1 MNRRL
6 ASCLALPALS
16 LVSGCLE
23 LDSFVMNPRHCSIG
37 YSDDDCALKKLCT
50 PCGEDYPFAD
60 FGIAPELAT
69 RHPIELED
77 GETNDAW
84 FIAADPSATGALA
97 DVTVVFSH
105 GNFASLEHYL
115 NRVALLWRGGVNVF
129 AVDYRGFGQ
138 SSDVAEASEAQ
149 FMADT
154 AAAWNQIP
162 AVLVAEG
169 KDPGK
174 PVAIYGYSAGALSG
188 VEMAVS
194 PTPADGGGACSLIL
208 EAPWP
213 SVDAFARDS
222 TFIGVPGSFLTTGGW
237 DNISKIREY
246 SGSYLHLHGTED
258 LTVRE
263 TLGRELFDAA
273 GTTAKQFISVEGAA
287 HGNFIEGVDDG
298 VELDVAATLGERA
311 YLDLIT
317 AQVAGDCA
325 E

>member
-1 MNRRL
+1 M
-6 ASCLALPALS
+6 
-16 LVSGCLE
+16 
-23 LDSFVMNPRHCSIG
+23 
-37 YSDDDCALKKLCT
+37 
-50 PCGEDYPFAD
+50 
-60 FGIAPELAT
+60 
-69 RHPIELED
+69 
-77 GETNDAW
+77 
-84 FIAADPSATGALA
+84 
-97 DVTVVFSH
+97 
-105 GNFASLEHYL
+105 
-115 NRVALLWRGGVNVF
+115 
-129 AVDYRGFGQ
+129 GQ
-138 SSDVAEASEAQ
+138 SREECPDRSNTSVCPWQPPD
-149 FMADT
+149 
-154 AAAWNQIP
+154 AAAAVGASRPEFATEALQRSDQAVQKVVN
-162 AVLVAEG
+162 AVLAAEG

-188 VEMAVS
+188 VEMAVL
-194 PTPADGGGACSLIL
+194 PTPADGGGSCSLIL
-208 EAPWP
+208 EAAWP

-317 AQVAGDCA
+317 AQVAGNCA
-325 E
+325 Q